1 MKADRSPCIECERL
15 KQSKFE
21 CAESCETLKAYQ
33 QKLPRYTLWRGDSG
47 QCSIPGI
54 ERTSNYRI
62 IK

>member
-1 MKADRSPCIECERL
+1 MKEDRSPCIACEKV

-21 CAESCETLKAYQ
+21 CAESCEKLKAYQ

-47 QCSIPGI
+47 QFSIPGL
-54 ERTSNYRI
+54 ERTQNYRI